1 MRGAMSKG
9 RGGIFMLKGS
19 ISAGRLMKSD
29 RGMRSRMKTMRRRRR
44 RMVLAVRPVDLAAK
58 VL

>member
-44 RMVLAVRPVDLAAK
+44 MVLAVRPVDLAAK